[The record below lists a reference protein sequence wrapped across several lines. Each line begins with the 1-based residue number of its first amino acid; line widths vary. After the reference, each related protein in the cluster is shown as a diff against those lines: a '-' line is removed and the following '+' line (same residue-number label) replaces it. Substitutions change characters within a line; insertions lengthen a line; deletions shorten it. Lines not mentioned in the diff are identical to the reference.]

1 MKQIKVLV
9 SSCNCNQKFAELV
22 ENVVKNQAIDAQVT
36 RVEDI
41 VEVMQYN
48 VMSLPALVV
57 DEVVVARGSKTEA
70 ELIEILKG

>member
-22 ENVVKNQAIDAQVT
+22 ENVVKNQGIDAQVT
-36 RVEDI
+36 KVEDI

-48 VMSLPALVV
+48 LMSLPALVV

-70 ELIEILKG
+70 ELIEILKA

>member
-22 ENVVKNQAIDAQVT
+22 ENVVKNLAIDAQVT

>member
-22 ENVVKNQAIDAQVT
+22 ENVVKSHGIDAQVT
-36 RVEDI
+36 KVEDMMEI
-41 VEVMQYN
+41 MSYD

-57 DEVVVARGSKTEA
+57 DEVVVARGNKNEA
-70 ELIEILKG
+70 ELIEIIKG

>member
-22 ENVVKNQAIDAQVT
+22 ENVVKNQGIDAQVT
-36 RVEDI
+36 KVEDI
-41 VEVMQYN
+41 VEVMVYN

-57 DEVVVARGSKTEA
+57 DEVVVARGNKTEA

>member
-9 SSCNCNQKFAELV
+9 SSCNCNQKFAVLV
-22 ENVVKNQAIDAQVT
+22 ENVVKNQGIDAQVT
-36 RVEDI
+36 KVEDI
-41 VEVMQYN
+41 VEVMAYN